1 MLWYRNQ
8 KSHLF
13 LILIFFIIL
22 ITLSGCGIS
31 STATTSIEAGGFLID
46 VPENFVEV
54 NPVLV
59 ENKQIVDKVIKAW
72 KIDKESWFDPTLLFT
87 KSIIWPSL
95 DYEQFYTVNLKKFEQ
110 YVPWY
115 VRGSREI
122 KKFNCGEQKISWLWV
137 TFSVKS
143 WFLDDES
150 LYYFGQYQYVYEW
163 SGYILS
169 YASDNNTERD
179 AMKDVLTSI
188 RCKDK

>member
-1 MLWYRNQ
+1 M
-8 KSHLF
+8 
-13 LILIFFIIL
+13 
-22 ITLSGCGIS
+22 
-31 STATTSIEAGGFLID
+31 ID